1 MNDELPD
8 FEAELRAL
16 RPKAPRGHVTA
27 AIARELDAH
36 ATAKRKRG
44 VIIAWVSGL
53 ASAAAVMLGVFFV
66 AQQDAPS
73 PIRYELVSAEQAP
86 ANLDLLAPVELADGS
101 YARPLRLRW
110 NNTTHWADAKNQT
123 HLIDYRPA
131 EQLALIPLE
140 TY

>member
-27 AIARELDAH
+27 AIARDMDAH
-36 ATAKRKRG
+36 AVSKAKRGR
-44 VIIAWVSGL
+44 VIAWASGF
-53 ASAAAVMLGVFFV
+53 ASVAAVMLGVFFV
-66 AQQDAPS
+66 AQRDEIG

-86 ANLDLLAPVELADGS
+86 ANLDLLAPVELTDGS
-101 YARPLRLRW
+101 YARPVRLRW

>member
-1 MNDELPD
+1 MNEELPD

-16 RPKAPRGHVTA
+16 HPKAPRGHVTA

-36 ATAKRKRG
+36 AATKRKRG
-44 VIIAWVSGL
+44 VVIAWASGL
-53 ASAAAVMLGVFFV
+53 ASVAAVLLGALFV
-66 AQQDAPS
+66 AQRDEAAS
-73 PIRYELVSAEQAP
+73 IHYELISAEQAP
-86 ANLDLLAPVELADGS
+86 ANLDLLAPVELAEGF
-101 YARPLRLRW
+101 YARPVRMRW
-110 NNTTHWADAKNQT
+110 NNTTHWADAKKET

>member
-27 AIARELDAH
+27 AIARELDADVI
-36 ATAKRKRG
+36 AKRKRG
-44 VIIAWVSGL
+44 VIIAWASGL
-53 ASAAAVMLGVFFV
+53 ASVAAVMLGVFFV
-66 AQQDAPS
+66 AQRDAS
-73 PIRYELVSAEQAP
+73 GPIRYELISAEQAP